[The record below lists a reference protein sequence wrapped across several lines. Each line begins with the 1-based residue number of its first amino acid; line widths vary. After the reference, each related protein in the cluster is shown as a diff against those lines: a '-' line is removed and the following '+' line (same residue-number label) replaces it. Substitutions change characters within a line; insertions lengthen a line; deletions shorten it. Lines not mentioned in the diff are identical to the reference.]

1 MQLISLRHS
10 TMKTYLAY
18 LRSRW
23 LLIATV
29 LLSASNP
36 FSAMRAADAGI
47 TSAESIARSINPPQT
62 RSAFGPQKNTRSGY
76 VVTGAGASR
85 SVTAVEV
92 TVQADA
98 HVSLPNIQF
107 KLGST
112 EPADAASVAQ
122 LEELAHALRDL
133 PAGGA
138 SFLIEGHTCSR
149 GSEEIN
155 NRLSAERAD
164 FVRAFLIERGVSS
177 TVLQSIGYGA
187 AEARLKN
194 ISPEAGE
201 TALAPYRKVMI
212 HKKLK

>member
-1 MQLISLRHS
+1 
-10 TMKTYLAY
+10 MKTHSAL
-18 LRSRW
+18 LRSRS
-23 LLIATV
+23 LLIAAV
-29 LLSASNP
+29 LLSAS
-36 FSAMRAADAGI
+36 AMCAADDGI
-47 TSAESIARSINPPQT
+47 TSAESIKRSINPPLT
-62 RSAFGPQKNTRSGY
+62 RSAFGPRKDTRFGY
-76 VVTGAGASR
+76 VVTGTGTSR
-85 SVTAVEV
+85 SVNAVEV

-98 HVSLPNIQF
+98 NISLPNIQF

-122 LEELAHALRDL
+122 LEELARALRDL

-149 GSEEIN
+149 GSDEIN

-164 FVRAFLIERGVSS
+164 YVRAFLIERGVSS

-187 AEARLKN
+187 TEARLN
-194 ISPEAGE
+194 IVSPEAGE

-212 HKKLK
+212 HKKLQ